1 MSEDRFGMPDHAPRH
16 DQPLQST
23 TAQGSWANIGGG
35 GSDAWPAPSA
45 PSGGGYAGGG
55 GGYASHASIPLD
67 PRKSLTFAVCLAML
81 FGPLGLFYVGILHG
95 LVALF
100 TVVPIAR
107 AVGLDIAAA
116 LGGRIDRVWVVVAI
130 MWCITVPWA
139 IAGITRHNRNV
150 TR

>member
-23 TAQGSWANIGGG
+23 TPQGSWANIGGG
-35 GSDAWPAPSA
+35 GSEAWPTPSA
-45 PSGGGYAGGG
+45 PSGGGGYVGGG
-55 GGYASHASIPLD
+55 GGYASSANVTLD
-67 PRKSLTFAVCLAML
+67 PRKSVVFAVVLAVL
-81 FGPLGLFYVGILHG
+81 FGPLGLFNVGILHG

-100 TVVPIAR
+100 TVIPVAR
-107 AVGLDIAAA
+107 TIGIPMAFAFGVDPVYA
-116 LGGRIDRVWVVVAI
+116 VVAV

-139 IAGITRHNRNV
+139 IVGITRRNRKY

>member
-1 MSEDRFGMPDHAPRH
+1 MPDHAPRH

-35 GSDAWPAPSA
+35 GNEAWPAPAA
-45 PSGGGYAGGG
+45 PSSGAGGVG
-55 GGYASHASIPLD
+55 SGYVSHANVVLD
-67 PRKSLTFAVCLAML
+67 PHKSLAFAVLLAVV

-100 TVVPIAR
+100 TVIPIAR
-107 AVGLDIAAA
+107 TVGLNIAVA
-116 LGGRIDRVWVVVAI
+116 LGGRIDPLYVVVPV

-139 IAGITRHNRNV
+139 LVGTAWRNQKLK
-150 TR
+150 R